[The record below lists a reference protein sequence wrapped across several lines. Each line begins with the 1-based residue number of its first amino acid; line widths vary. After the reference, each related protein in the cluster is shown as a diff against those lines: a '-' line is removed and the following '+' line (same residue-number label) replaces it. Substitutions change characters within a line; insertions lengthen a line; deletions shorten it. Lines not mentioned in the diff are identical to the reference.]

1 MLFDVFI
8 MDMGGHDSNV
18 RALQSKFPHA
28 RTLRWTDHLHTLRRA
43 MTQCRTRSAW
53 VISSCIDYTGF
64 DWLWE
69 PPPWQAHQ
77 IHCWPSG
84 SQQFGDT
91 FLVPREPWQ
100 EQQAQLE
107 RLEQYRDVNFEHQS
121 LARLPWDRVE
131 YTQDTVVEALAQP
144 CRTPYVLFAP
154 PGRNIEN
161 LPDPWLWR
169 ESPVVTLSRDNAVE
183 LIPRAAHGQIQQQVY
198 DYAWIDSQHNDW
210 IPSTQQDIVFISYDE
225 PQADLNWQKL
235 KQKHPRA
242 LRVHGV
248 AGMERALE
256 AAANCATTPWYFA
269 VFAKTEIHP
278 EFGFDFVPD
287 YMQRPKHYIF
297 DCLNSVNGLQYGH
310 MGVVMYNCQ
319 GIREQNRRPDGFGLD
334 YTMSWPHEHIPLLS
348 CVSNFDTTAYHAW
361 RTAFREAAKLSW
373 FERIQPTIDGS
384 YRLRVWTTRAQG
396 PQARWCLLGA
406 HEGVEFAQSCNNLDD
421 IKQSFQWTWL
431 RERFVTQ
438 HGPLD

>member
-1 MLFDVFI
+1 MRDIFI

-28 RTLRWTDHLHTLRRA
+28 RTLRWTDHLGTIRRA
-43 MTQCRTRSAW
+43 MPRCRTQTAW
-53 VISSCIDYTGF
+53 IVSSWIDYSDF

-69 PPPWQAHQ
+69 PPPWQSHQ

-84 SQQFGDT
+84 QNRLGDT
-91 FLVPREPWQ
+91 FLVPRDQWN
-100 EQQAQLE
+100 AQNASLE
-107 RLEQYRDVNFEHQS
+107 YLEHFQHVNFEHPT
-121 LARLPWDRVE
+121 LRRLPW
-131 YTQDTVVEALAQP
+131 
-144 CRTPYVLFAP
+144 
-154 PGRNIEN
+154 
-161 LPDPWLWR
+161 
-169 ESPVVTLSRDNAVE
+169 
-183 LIPRAAHGQIQQQVY
+183 
-198 DYAWIDSQHNDW
+198 QHK
-210 IPSTQQDIVFISYDE
+210 PSTDKSLEPQPMDVVFISYDE
-225 PQADLNWQKL
+225 PQADLNWEKL
-235 KQKHPRA
+235 KQNHPRA

-256 AAANCATTPWYFA
+256 AAADSATTPWYFA

-287 YMQRPKHYIF
+287 YMRGPKHYIF

-310 MGVVMYNCQ
+310 MGVVLYNCR

-373 FERIQPTIDGS
+373 FERVQPTIDGA

-396 PQARWCLLGA
+396 PQAKWCLLGA
-406 HEGVEFAQSCNNLDD
+406 QEGVEFAQSCNSLND
-421 IKQSFQWTWL
+421 IKQSFRWTWL